1 MQVRVREQHHA
12 AFVQIRSFRFS
23 IFLSPHLS
31 VSWSSSVDSTFTPLQ
46 GGGSLRD
53 FQIRVRQEDPVRRDG
68 GDGAV
73 DAEDGDRPGL
83 AGLHVGQLHA
93 VGHVVAADQV
103 AVQLADLEGQL
114 GVQLFDRVG
123 KRLVVNEH
131 GRLLYPRAL
140 ALLEQAVEI
149 EQLFREDNGAI
160 RIYASSTIGNYI
172 LPAVIARYRHDYP
185 QLPIELSVG
194 NSQDVMQAVLDFR
207 VDIGFIEGP
216 CHSTEIISEPW
227 LEDELVVFAAP
238 TSPLAR
244 GPVTLEQLAAAPWIL
259 RERGSGTREIVDY
272 LLLSHLPKFEMA
284 MELGNSE
291 AIKHAVRHGL
301 GISCLSR
308 RVIEDQL
315 QAGTL
320 SEVAVPL
327 PRLMRTLWRI
337 HHRQKHLSNALRRFL
352 DYCDP
357 ANVPR

>member
-1 MQVRVREQHHA
+1 M
-12 AFVQIRSFRFS
+12 
-23 IFLSPHLS
+23 
-31 VSWSSSVDSTFTPLQ
+31 
-46 GGGSLRD
+46 
-53 FQIRVRQEDPVRRDG
+53 
-68 GDGAV
+68 
-73 DAEDGDRPGL
+73 
-83 AGLHVGQLHA
+83 
-93 VGHVVAADQV
+93 
-103 AVQLADLEGQL
+103 
-114 GVQLFDRVG
+114 
-123 KRLVVNEH
+123 
-131 GRLLYPRAL
+131 
-140 ALLEQAVEI
+140 
-149 EQLFREDNGAI
+149 
-160 RIYASSTIGNYI
+160 
-172 LPAVIARYRHDYP
+172 
-185 QLPIELSVG
+185 
-194 NSQDVMQAVLDFR
+194 
-207 VDIGFIEGP
+207 
-216 CHSTEIISEPW
+216 
-227 LEDELVVFAAP
+227 
-238 TSPLAR
+238 AR

-284 MELGNSE
+284 MELGNTE

>member
-1 MQVRVREQHHA
+1 MKRYRWDTTMHITLRQLEVFAEVLKSGSTTQASVMLSLSQSAVSA
-12 AFVQIRSFRFS
+12 A
-23 IFLSPHLS
+23 L
-31 VSWSSSVDSTFTPLQ
+31 T
-46 GGGSLRD
+46 
-53 FQIRVRQEDPVRRDG
+53 
-68 GDGAV
+68 
-73 DAEDGDRPGL
+73 
-83 AGLHVGQLHA
+83 
-93 VGHVVAADQV
+93 
-103 AVQLADLEGQL
+103 DLEGQL

-160 RIYASSTIGNYI
+160 RVYASSTIGNYI
-172 LPAVIARYRHDYP
+172 LPAMIARYRQHYP
-185 QLPIELSVG
+185 ALPLELSVG
-194 NSQDVMQAVLDFR
+194 NSQDVINAVLDFR
-207 VDIGFIEGP
+207 VDIGLIEGP

-238 TSPLAR
+238 SSPLTQ
-244 GPVTLEQLAAAPWIL
+244 GPVTLEQLAASPWIL

-272 LLLSHLPKFEMA
+272 LLLSHLPRFHMA

-308 RVIEDQL
+308 RVIAEQL

-320 SEVAVPL
+320 GEVAVPL
-327 PRLMRTLWRI
+327 PRLVRTLWRV
-337 HHRQKHLSNALRRFL
+337 HHRQKHLSNALQRFL
-352 DYCDP
+352 SYCE
-357 ANVPR
+357 